1 MGSPVVPHTYASGA
15 GGPSVA
21 IIGCGFGGIAAAI
34 KLLRAGIQDFTI
46 YEQSDGIGGTWWVNR
61 YPGAEVDV
69 ASHLYSY
76 SFARRNWTRTHAR
89 QEELQHYLET
99 VVDEFGIRPRLELG
113 TEVKSA
119 IWHEESSS
127 YELTLSGEQKVS
139 ANAVISAVGF
149 LNVPRYPNWPG
160 LETFAGPIFHTACWP
175 EGLDL
180 TGKRV
185 AVVGT
190 GSTSAQVVPAIAP
203 ITEHV
208 DLFQRE
214 PGWIFPKGVRDF
226 NEDERARFSKP
237 LEYRKERLRRLWEIE
252 KGQLFGTLH
261 RPGTKLNQLRESQ
274 CRGYIDAV
282 FKDRPDLAKL
292 VTPAYPFPGKRPV
305 QSGDFYPSLLR
316 ENVELVPLAVES
328 VTERGPVD
336 AHGIEHRADVIV
348 LATGF
353 RTTEYLSTIEVR
365 GRDGRSLEETWAGEP
380 AAFLGITV
388 PGFPN
393 FFILYGPNTNG
404 GEIVTHLVAQASFA
418 ARAIRR
424 LARRQA
430 RVVEVRPWAYSKYN
444 RLIQRAMRGTAWE
457 VSNNYYKSA
466 SGRVVTQWPYGSI
479 PYRLLTKSLGRL
491 SEKVFV

>member
-1 MGSPVVPHTYASGA
+1 VVHEHPSETE
-15 GGPSVA
+15 GPSVA

-34 KLLRAGIQDFTI
+34 KLLQAGIDDFTI
-46 YEQSDGIGGTWWVNR
+46 YEKSDGIGGTWWINR
-61 YPGAEVDV
+61 YPGVEVDV

-76 SFARRNWTRTHAR
+76 SFAHRDWTRTHAR
-89 QEELQHYLET
+89 QAELQNYLET
-99 VVDEFGIRPRLELG
+99 VVDEFELRPHLELG
-113 TEVKSA
+113 TEVTSA
-119 IWHEESSS
+119 IWDERSFT
-127 YELTLSGEQKVS
+127 YEITLSAERKVS

-149 LNVPRYPNWPG
+149 LNVPRYPDWPG
-160 LETFAGPIFHTACWP
+160 LERFAGPIFHTARWP

-185 AVVGT
+185 ALVGT
-190 GSTSAQVVPAIAP
+190 GSTSAQLLPAIAP
-203 ITEHV
+203 NAERVT
-208 DLFQRE
+208 LFQRE
-214 PGWIFPKGVRDF
+214 PGWILPKGDRDF
-226 NEDERARFSKP
+226 TDEERARFSQP
-237 LEYRKERLRRLWEIE
+237 FEYRKERLRRLWEIE

-261 RPGTKLNQLRESQ
+261 RPGTKLNQLRETQ

-305 QSGDFYPSLLR
+305 QSGNFYPALLR
-316 ENVELVPLAVES
+316 DNVELVPVAVAS
-328 VTERGPVD
+328 VTERGLVD
-336 AHGIEHRADVIV
+336 AHGVERPADVVV

-353 RTTEYLSTIEVR
+353 RTTDYLSTLEVR
-365 GRDGRSLEETWAGEP
+365 GRDGRSLQETWAGEP

-393 FFILYGPNTNG
+393 LFILYGPNTNG

-424 LARRQA
+424 LARKRA
-430 RVVEVRPWAYSKYN
+430 STVEVRPWAYTTYN

-479 PYRLLTKSLGRL
+479 PYRLLTKSLGRV
-491 SEKVFV
+491 SEQVMT